1 MKKFLFHVKQFVKR
15 HYRFINISLVAVD
28 LFAAYSFIKMDNKVY
43 KFIGFAYAIFI
54 LYRLGKSVY
63 LFIRSRKDAKEY
75 LQDNRVLAVEGKQ
88 RVGKTS
94 LCCYFLSVLK
104 SPTYTNVPIELKGK
118 FSKKV
123 STDILSLQ
131 HKIPEGSTIYIDE
144 CNLYYN
150 NLRNGKSTEN
160 NNIFGQSIFCQCVG
174 HFTDGN
180 IIYSST
186 YTDKLPKEIR
196 VNFSCRSQVL
206 RQYTYQFSFI
216 GSLAFKAL
224 CRLFGAKDVFT
235 GVRCW
240 DMQHYEKVHA
250 FDDDEGSNGDYTVDL
265 NNKGGNFAPVYTFA
279 DFQSYDYYYNDR
291 YMKGLYD
298 VLENAKTER
307 FKSIDIDISD
317 ASLLYDA
324 EVFKY
329 MISIYEKENK
339 K

>member
-1 MKKFLFHVKQFVKR
+1 MKKILFHVKQFVKR
-15 HYRFINISLVAVD
+15 HYRFINISLVLVD
-28 LFAAYSFIKMDNKVY
+28 LFAAYSFIKMDNKIY
-43 KFIGFAYAIFI
+43 KFIGLAYLIFI
-54 LYRLGKSVY
+54 LYRLGKSIY
-63 LFIRSRKDAKEY
+63 LFIRSRKDAREY

-118 FSKKV
+118 YSKKV
-123 STDILSLQ
+123 STDILALQ

-224 CRLFGAKDVFT
+224 CRLFGAKDVYT
-235 GVRCW
+235 GLRCW
-240 DMQHYEKVHA
+240 DMQHYEKVHS
-250 FDDDEGSNGDYTVDL
+250 FEDDEGSNGDYNVDL
-265 NNKGGNFAPVYTFA
+265 NNNGKFAPVYTFA

-298 VLENAKTER
+298 VLDKAITER
-307 FKSIDIDISD
+307 FNSIDIDISD

-324 EVFKY
+324 EVFRY
-329 MISIYEKENK
+329 MTNIYSRHKQN
-339 K
+339 